1 MREAGPVNAFS
12 GRAHEMPATLGRE
25 GRPPRGPLPGG
36 RRLPIGGPGLEESP
50 MELRNVT
57 VFGGSGFLGRYIV
70 QRLAQRGA
78 RVRIATRE
86 PEAAKFLQPLGVVGQ
101 IMPVQANLR
110 HEPSVRR
117 ALEGADAVV
126 NCVGILFERG
136 RQSFGAV
143 HVRGAAHVAQAAR
156 DAGARRL
163 LHVSALGAD
172 ANSTSVYA
180 RSKAAGEA
188 AVADAFPGAVIL
200 RPSVVFGPEDD
211 FFNRFAA
218 LARFL
223 PALPLIG
230 GGATRF
236 QPVYV
241 GDVAA
246 AAAKL
251 LAEDHAAGIWELG
264 GPRVYTFKE
273 LMQLVLRET
282 GRRRLLLPLPFGLA
296 KFQAYLLQLLPKPP
310 LTPDQVELLR
320 RDNVVSE
327 GARTLQDLGVP
338 PTPAEAIVPT
348 YLARY
353 RRGGKLAPSRL
364 G

>member
-1 MREAGPVNAFS
+1 
-12 GRAHEMPATLGRE
+12 
-25 GRPPRGPLPGG
+25 
-36 RRLPIGGPGLEESP
+36 

-78 RVRIATRE
+78 RVRVATRD

-117 ALEGADAVV
+117 AIMGADAVV

-136 RQSFGAV
+136 RQRFGGV
-143 HVRGAAHVAQAAR
+143 HVNGARRVAQAAAQ
-156 DAGARRL
+156 AGVARL

-172 ANSTSVYA
+172 PQSPSLYA

-188 AVADAFPGAVIL
+188 AVQDAFPGAVIL

-218 LARFL
+218 MARVL
-223 PALPLIG
+223 PALPLVG
-230 GGATRF
+230 GGTTRF

-241 GDVAA
+241 GDVADA
-246 AAAKL
+246 AVKL
-251 LAEDHAAGIWELG
+251 LHDEHASGVWELG

-273 LMQLVLRET
+273 LLQYVLQET
-282 GRRRLLLPLPFGLA
+282 GRRRLLLPLPFWLA
-296 KFQAYLLQLLPKPP
+296 RLQATFLQFLPSPP

-327 GARTLQDLGVP
+327 GARTLASLGIA
-338 PTPAEAIVPT
+338 PTPVEAIAPT
-348 YLARY
+348 YLFRY
-353 RRGGKLAPSRL
+353 RRSGKLTASSV

>member
-1 MREAGPVNAFS
+1 
-12 GRAHEMPATLGRE
+12 
-25 GRPPRGPLPGG
+25 
-36 RRLPIGGPGLEESP
+36 

-70 QRLAQRGA
+70 QRLAHRGV

-86 PEAAKFLQPLGVVGQ
+86 PEAARFLQPLGVVGQ
-101 IMPVQANLR
+101 VMPVQTNLR
-110 HEPSVRR
+110 HEASVRR
-117 ALEGADAVV
+117 AVAGADAVV
-126 NCVGILFERG
+126 NCVGVLFESG
-136 RQSFGAV
+136 RQGFGAL
-143 HVRGAAHVAQAAR
+143 HVN
-156 DAGARRL
+156 GARRVAQLSAEAGVQRL
-163 LHVSALGAD
+163 LHISALGAD
-172 ANSTSVYA
+172 PQSPSAYA
-180 RSKAAGEA
+180 RSKAAGEQ
-188 AVADAFPGAVIL
+188 AVAEAFPSAVIL

-218 LARFL
+218 MARIL

-230 GGATRF
+230 GGETRF

-241 GDVAA
+241 GDVAD

-251 LAEDHAAGIWELG
+251 LSDEAASGIWELG
-264 GPRVYTFKE
+264 GPTVYTFKE

-282 GRRRLLLPLPFGLA
+282 GRRRLLVPLPFGLA
-296 KFQAYLLQLLPKPP
+296 KFQAAFLQWLPNPP

-320 RDNVVSE
+320 RDSVVSE
-327 GARTLQDLGVP
+327 GARTLAQLGLA
-338 PTPAEAIVPT
+338 PTPAEAIIPS

-353 RRGGKLAPSRL
+353 RRGGKLTPPRL

>member
-1 MREAGPVNAFS
+1 
-12 GRAHEMPATLGRE
+12 
-25 GRPPRGPLPGG
+25 
-36 RRLPIGGPGLEESP
+36 
-50 MELRNVT
+50 MEFRNVT

-70 QRLAQRGA
+70 QRLAQQGA
-78 RVRIATRE
+78 RVRVATRD
-86 PEAAKFLQPLGVVGQ
+86 PEAARFLQPLGVVGQ
-101 IMPVQANLR
+101 IMAVQANLR

-117 ALEGADAVV
+117 AVEGAEAVV
-126 NCVGILFERG
+126 NCVGVLFERG
-136 RQSFGAV
+136 RQGFGAL
-143 HVRGAAHVAQAAR
+143 HVNGARRVASAAAEAGAA
-156 DAGARRL
+156 RL

-172 ANSTSVYA
+172 LESPSLYA

-188 AVADAFPGAVIL
+188 AVQDAFPGAVIL
-200 RPSVVFGPEDD
+200 RPSVVFGPEDE
-211 FFNRFAA
+211 FLNRFAS
-218 LARFL
+218 LARFA

-230 GGATRF
+230 GGETRF

-241 GDVAA
+241 GDVAE

-251 LAEDHAAGIWELG
+251 LGDEEASGVWELG

-273 LMQLVLRET
+273 LMQFVLRET

-296 KFQAYLLQLLPKPP
+296 KFQAAFLQFLPNPP

-327 GARTLQDLGVP
+327 GARTLADIGVV
-338 PTPAEAIVPT
+338 PTPVGAIAPT

-353 RRGGKLAPSRL
+353 RRGGKLTPPRF

>member
-1 MREAGPVNAFS
+1 
-12 GRAHEMPATLGRE
+12 
-25 GRPPRGPLPGG
+25 
-36 RRLPIGGPGLEESP
+36 

-70 QRLAQRGA
+70 QRLAHRGV
-78 RVRIATRE
+78 RVRVATRE
-86 PEAAKFLQPLGVVGQ
+86 PESARFLQPLGVVGQ
-101 IMPVQANLR
+101 VMPVQANLR
-110 HEPSVRR
+110 HEGSVRR
-117 ALEGADAVV
+117 AVAGADAVV
-126 NCVGILFERG
+126 NCVGVLFERG
-136 RQSFGAV
+136 RQGFGAL
-143 HVRGAAHVAQAAR
+143 HVN
-156 DAGARRL
+156 GARRVALAAAEAGVSRL

-172 ANSTSVYA
+172 PESPSAYS
-180 RSKAAGEA
+180 RSKAAGET
-188 AVADAFPGAVIL
+188 AVRDAFPGAAIL

-211 FFNRFAA
+211 FFNRFGA
-218 LARFL
+218 LARIL

-230 GGATRF
+230 GGGTRF

-241 GDVAA
+241 GDVAD

-251 LAEDHAAGIWELG
+251 LADPSASGVWELG

-273 LMQLVLRET
+273 LMQLVLHET

-296 KFQAYLLQLLPKPP
+296 KLQAMFLQFLPNPP

-320 RDNVVSE
+320 RDNVVSD
-327 GARTLQDLGVP
+327 GARTLADLGLAA
-338 PTPAEAIVPT
+338 TPAEAIVPT

-353 RRGGKLAPSRL
+353 RRGGKLTPPRF

>member
-1 MREAGPVNAFS
+1 
-12 GRAHEMPATLGRE
+12 
-25 GRPPRGPLPGG
+25 
-36 RRLPIGGPGLEESP
+36 

-70 QRLAQRGA
+70 QRLAHQGA
-78 RVRIATRE
+78 RVRVATRE
-86 PEAAKFLQPLGVVGQ
+86 PEAARFLQPLGVVGQ
-101 IMPVQANLR
+101 VMPVQANLR
-110 HEPSVRR
+110 NEASVRR
-117 ALEGADAVV
+117 AVAGADAVV
-126 NCVGILFERG
+126 NCVGVLFERG
-136 RQSFGAV
+136 RQGFGAL
-143 HVRGAAHVAQAAR
+143 HVN
-156 DAGARRL
+156 GARRVAIAAAEAGAPRL
-163 LHVSALGAD
+163 LHLSALGAD
-172 ANSTSVYA
+172 PESSSAYG

-188 AVADAFPGAVIL
+188 AVRDAFPGAVIL

-211 FFNRFAA
+211 FFNRFGS

-230 GGATRF
+230 GGKTRF

-241 GDVAA
+241 GDVAD

-251 LAEDHAAGIWELG
+251 LPDEQAAGVWELG
-264 GPRVYTFKE
+264 GPRVYSFKE

-296 KFQAYLLQLLPKPP
+296 KFQAAFLQFLPNPP

-320 RDNVVSE
+320 RDNVVSA
-327 GARTLQDLGVP
+327 GARTLADLGLAA
-338 PTPAEAIVPT
+338 TPAEAIVPT

-353 RRGGKLAPSRL
+353 RRGGKLTPPRF

>member
-1 MREAGPVNAFS
+1 
-12 GRAHEMPATLGRE
+12 
-25 GRPPRGPLPGG
+25 
-36 RRLPIGGPGLEESP
+36 

-70 QRLAQRGA
+70 QRLAHAGA
-78 RVRIATRE
+78 RVRVATRE
-86 PEAAKFLQPLGVVGQ
+86 PESARFLQPLGVVGQ
-101 IMPVQANLR
+101 VMAVQANLR

-117 ALEGADAVV
+117 AVEGADAVV
-126 NCVGILFERG
+126 NCVGVLFERG

-143 HVRGAAHVAQAAR
+143 HVNGAARVAQAAR

-172 ANSTSVYA
+172 AESTSVYA
-180 RSKAAGEA
+180 RSKAAGEK
-188 AVADAFPGAVIL
+188 AVLEAFPEAVIL

-218 LARFL
+218 LARIL

-241 GDVAA
+241 GDVAD

-251 LAEDHAAGIWELG
+251 LGDEGASGAWELG

-273 LMQLVLRET
+273 LMQFVLRET
-282 GRRRLLLPLPFGLA
+282 GRRRLLLPLPFAVA
-296 KFQAYLLQLLPKPP
+296 KFESYFLQLLPKPL

-327 GARTLQDLGVP
+327 GARTLKDLGLA
-338 PTPAEAIVPT
+338 PTPAEAVVPS

>member
-1 MREAGPVNAFS
+1 
-12 GRAHEMPATLGRE
+12 
-25 GRPPRGPLPGG
+25 
-36 RRLPIGGPGLEESP
+36 

-70 QRLAQRGA
+70 QRLAHGGA
-78 RVRIATRE
+78 RVRVATRE
-86 PEAAKFLQPLGVVGQ
+86 PESAKFLQPLGVVGQ
-101 IMPVQANLR
+101 VMAVQANLR

-117 ALEGADAVV
+117 AVEGADAVV
-126 NCVGILFERG
+126 NCVGVLFERG
-136 RQSFGAV
+136 RQGFGAV
-143 HVRGAAHVAQAAR
+143 HVNGAARVAQAAA

-172 ANSTSVYA
+172 AESPSAYA
-180 RSKAAGEA
+180 RSKAAGEK
-188 AVADAFPGAVIL
+188 AVVEAFPGAVVL

-218 LARFL
+218 LARIL
-223 PALPLIG
+223 PVLPLIG
-230 GGATRF
+230 GGETRF

-241 GDVAA
+241 GDVADA
-246 AAAKL
+246 ALKL
-251 LAEDHAAGIWELG
+251 LTDEEASGVWELG

-273 LMQLVLRET
+273 LMQFVLRET
-282 GRRRLLLPLPFGLA
+282 GRRSLLLPLPFGLA
-296 KFQAYLLQLLPKPP
+296 KFKAAFLQFLPNPP

-320 RDNVVSE
+320 SDNVVAD
-327 GARTLQDLGVP
+327 GARTLKDLGLA
-338 PTPAEAIVPT
+338 PTPAEAVVPG